1 MNEDLFNINIRQL
14 LKKVGITSQR
24 EIETAVRNALDGGT
38 ITGTETLD
46 VRVTLSIESLGLN
59 VGIDGKIALE

>member
-1 MNEDLFNINIRQL
+1 MNEDQFNMNIRQY

-24 EIETAVRNALDGGT
+24 EIEAAVRNALDDGT

-46 VRVTLSIESLGLN
+46 VRINLSVEALGLD

>member
-1 MNEDLFNINIRQL
+1 MNDDQFNLNIRQF

-24 EIETAVRNALDGGT
+24 EIETAVRNTLDGGT

-46 VRVTLSIESLGLN
+46 VRVTLSIDSLGLN
-59 VGIDGKIALE
+59 VGIDGKIGLE

>member
-1 MNEDLFNINIRQL
+1 MDDDQFNMNIRQF

-24 EIETAVRNALDGGT
+24 EIETAVRSALDGGA

-46 VRVTLSIESLGLN
+46 VRVRLSVESLSLD
-59 VGIDGKIALE
+59 VAIDGKIGLE